1 MPALRPSPRPQL
13 PPALRTCA
21 HILGGGRGGWWWGA
35 VRGVP
40 PAPRRTPRAGA
51 GHPPRT
57 ALRAAGRSPPP
68 AGGPPSRPRPR
79 PGPSSAAGTHGGTRP
94 AARVVR
100 APAAELRRESSP
112 PSAPL
117 PRWSPDSRGGKC
129 AKLQLSGVVAPA
141 AEAVSP
147 ARKSGSG
154 AGEAAGKCPEIL
166 SQRSS
171 PEIPDSPPSLPRP
184 RPASPMAWHPA

>member
-21 HILGGGRGGWWWGA
+21 HILGGGRGGVVVGCGA
-35 VRGVP
+35 RGPPGSTPHPAGRRRAPPAYGPAGRRALASPGRRPPLP
-40 PAPRRTPRAGA
+40 PAPP
-51 GHPPRT
+51 
-57 ALRAAGRSPPP
+57 
-68 AGGPPSRPRPR
+68 
-79 PGPSSAAGTHGGTRP
+79 PGPVLRRGNPRGDRP

>member
-1 MPALRPSPRPQL
+1 MPALRPSRRPQL
-13 PPALRTCA
+13 APTLRTCA
-21 HILGGGRGGWWWGA
+21 HVLGGGRGGA
-35 VRGVP
+35 RGP
-40 PAPRRTPRAGA
+40 PGSTPPPRAGA

-68 AGGPPSRPRPR
+68 AGRPP
-79 PGPSSAAGTHGGTRP
+79 P
-94 AARVVR
+94 AR
-100 APAAELRRESSP
+100 APARARPPPWEPTGGQAARPPCAPAELRRESSP

-147 ARKSGSG
+147 ARRVG
-154 AGEAAGKCPEIL
+154 AELGKAAGKCPEIL